1 MLHLDGE
8 SPAMRKCVLSILG
21 EIVLK
26 TMNNNGEQSQESQ
39 EQQRQDLEPQAK
51 EDRDQYLDCLEDHVH
66 DVHANVRS
74 NILQVSG
81 NNRSIYH
88 DE

>member
-1 MLHLDGE
+1 
-8 SPAMRKCVLSILG
+8 MRKCVLAILG

-26 TMNNNGEQSQESQ
+26 TMGGGDANGSSQESSQ
-39 EQQRQDLEPQAK
+39 DSQQQQPKELEPQAR

-74 NILQVSG
+74 SILQV
-81 NNRSIYH
+81 RST
-88 DE
+88 